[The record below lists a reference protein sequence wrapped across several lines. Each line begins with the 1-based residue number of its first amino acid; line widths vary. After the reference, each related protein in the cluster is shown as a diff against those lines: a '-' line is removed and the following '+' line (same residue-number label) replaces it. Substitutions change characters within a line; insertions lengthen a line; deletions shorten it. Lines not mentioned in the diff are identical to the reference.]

1 MAGLDQALTF
11 FVGEGGICPPLADL
25 GGGEEVVGTRWSKLL
40 ATGRRA
46 ARELERAWQI
56 LTREA
61 KEISD
66 YLGED
71 VTGDPCGG
79 CRRRIYGWQ
88 YKKAS
93 CQPAVWRT

>member
-1 MAGLDQALTF
+1 M
-11 FVGEGGICPPLADL
+11 E
-25 GGGEEVVGTRWSKLL
+25 LL
-40 ATGRRA
+40 ATGGRT
-46 ARELERAWQI
+46 ARELERVWQI

-71 VTGDPCGG
+71 VTGNPCGG

-93 CQPAVWRT
+93 CQPAGWRT